1 MGLRSISVI
10 RVVGSSEFKSVQV
23 EVDELST
30 AAQVVKAIMKQVGW
44 DKKPK
49 NLHAYTESPAD
60 NQNAEE
66 LNSCNVEDVII
77 HGGPV
82 FVKDLG
88 TTSSE

>member
-1 MGLRSISVI
+1 MDLRSISVI
-10 RVVGSSEFKSVQV
+10 KVVDSSELKSVLV

-30 AAQVVKAIMKQVGW
+30 AAQVVEAILEQVKW

-66 LNSCNVEDVII
+66 LNSCNVEDVIAR
-77 HGGPV
+77 GGPV

-88 TTSSE
+88 NSI

>member
-1 MGLRSISVI
+1 MDPHSINVI
-10 RVVGSSEFKSVQV
+10 RVVNSSELKSVQV

-30 AAQVVKAIMKQVGW
+30 AAQVVEAILEQVKW

-66 LNSCNVEDVII
+66 LNSCNVEDVIAR
-77 HGGPV
+77 GGPV

-88 TTSSE
+88 TTPSE